1 MALSDGATSAKFA
14 REAAIATVNG
24 IIQYF
29 EEHTLREFLCLGEE
43 IQKRILLDYIIK
55 CLIILAK
62 KSGCSDPREFS
73 ATMLFF
79 VSDEKNII
87 CGHVGDGAI
96 FITDRANKII
106 LVSGPENENG
116 ISNKTFFPVSLN
128 AIDHFRVNQ
137 INIQETSASQA
148 LMTSDG
154 AFLMFYNRGNHDP
167 ANTAK
172 EILGYVN
179 TGVVSSNNDLKDAL
193 TQMAEVPSE
202 RLDDWSILIYSQK
215 KLHSESCL
223 KQVSMLTEELQKVSI
238 IKKDKA
244 DEN

>member
-14 REAAIATVNG
+14 REAAAATVNG

-29 EEHTLREFLCLGEE
+29 EEHTLEEFLCFDEE
-43 IQKRILLDYIIK
+43 IRKRTLLDYIIK
-55 CLIILAK
+55 CLIVLAK
-62 KSGCSDPREFS
+62 KSGCSDSREFS
-73 ATMLFF
+73 ATMLFL

-87 CGHVGDGAI
+87 CGHIGDGAI
-96 FITDRANKII
+96 FITDEANKII
-106 LVSGPENENG
+106 FVSGPENVDG
-116 ISNKTFFPVSLN
+116 FSNRTFFPVSLN

-154 AFLMFYNRGNHDP
+154 AFLMFYNRGNHNP
-167 ANTAK
+167 SNTAK

-179 TGVVSSNNDLKDAL
+179 TGIVSSNNDLKDAL

-215 KLHSESCL
+215 QLHSDSCL
-223 KQVSMLTEELQKVSI
+223 NQVSMLAEELQKAST
-238 IKKDKA
+238 
-244 DEN
+244 